1 MLTRSRFNAK
11 FTRKLNRRKS
21 RIELVSDF
29 FFTFSFPKRYAKAC
43 RRLDRRTIERT
54 YEDWSSVFNPE
65 TYARTK
71 EIGSQAVMNRV
82 FAKNDED
89 VTLVFGVSR
98 RDGSSGKIYQASRCP
113 SLFLL
118 PFRGC
123 VYETAD
129 HSLVL
134 VSLHPVHGRNLFRT
148 NYRHRTNSRFQKIP
162 FVLPVS
168 FSTWST
174 HDREN
179 PLFPVLTNIWLIR
192 NKYSLRTNFSMT
204 LRSIFSVFSSS
215 NFFSFPSNH
224 LPLEKK
230 RKREKSTPFSFY
242 MEVLYAERKRDD

>member
-54 YEDWSSVFNPE
+54 YEDWSLVFNPE

-89 VTLVFGVSR
+89 VTLIFGVSR

-134 VSLHPVHGRNLFRT
+134 VSLPRCTVETCFERITGTERIRASRKSLSYSPSLFLRDLHT
-148 NYRHRTNSRFQKIP
+148 I
-162 FVLPVS
+162 L
-168 FSTWST
+168 
-174 HDREN
+174 DREN
-179 PLFPVLTNIWLIR
+179 PSP
-192 NKYSLRTNFSMT
+192 Y
-204 LRSIFSVFSSS
+204 
-215 NFFSFPSNH
+215 
-224 LPLEKK
+224 
-230 RKREKSTPFSFY
+230 
-242 MEVLYAERKRDD
+242 